1 MAVKIAGSLVTA
13 AANTPVDIN
22 SRVATLDDVANMSN
36 PCLGGI
42 FYCVADGKHYKIT
55 ALKAK
60 TVGAASVPNA
70 AVDTYEELSGGGGV
84 AVWTGTQAEYESI
97 GTYDDNTLYLIRVEA

>member
-70 AVDTYEELSGGGGV
+70 AVDTYEPFGGSV
-84 AVWTGTQAEYESI
+84 AVWVGTAAEYDALANKDA
-97 GTYDDNTLYLIRVEA
+97 GTLYLIEAEEE